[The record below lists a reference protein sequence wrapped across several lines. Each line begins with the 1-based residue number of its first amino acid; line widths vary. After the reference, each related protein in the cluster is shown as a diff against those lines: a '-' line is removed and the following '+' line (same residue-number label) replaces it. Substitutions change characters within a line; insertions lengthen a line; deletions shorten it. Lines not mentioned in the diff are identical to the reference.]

1 MQQQSKPRRF
11 ANDSG
16 KNFFWA
22 SFTLTFSLGLVFLFI
37 ALPQAHAVDVDVT
50 SLVGAPCVPS
60 GVLSS
65 CGIWDESLC
74 ASAGTRTRSCTD
86 SCGDSATDNGIC
98 GGGVSCGVYSCSFTA
113 CVNGFQNQICG
124 DSCGSTTVE
133 VACGSTCGDG
143 IIGTGEQCDDFSA
156 CCVSC
161 STALVIQN
169 ISSPVTGSAATVKWT
184 TNGWTGGAC
193 AQSGTASV
201 LDTTS
206 LLEWGQNGNY
216 NEGSASLS
224 GNPYSHPITGLVLD
238 TLYTFRITATDG
250 VLTDVEAGSFSTFP
264 PEICTNGIDDDGDGL
279 IDIADSDCPCTAI
292 WDCNVDD
299 VNDAECIDGQ
309 QLKICT
315 QNPLDECWDISTNP
329 SETLQCDGPCEGV
342 ICVPPEVINEET
354 CGCEP
359 ELGYCGNGICEPS
372 LDEDPESC
380 QVDCPGCFS
389 VWDCTPWEPSAC
401 PTEGPQEGFQTRGC
415 VDISTPPCLPPTSQE
430 DVSRTCSG
438 VCDPEVT
445 CGAGETINDEL
456 CRCDAVVPWCGN
468 SICES
473 DETFK
478 DCPVDCVEICI
489 PNWLPSAWGPCIND
503 TQHRTVTD
511 ISVPSCDLDIDK
523 PPTSRSCVCEPEVA
537 CGDHQTID
545 NVNCRC
551 NDKVPWC
558 GNRIC
563 EENEF
568 TWSCP
573 VDCGLP
579 PEFRLT
585 LTACLDGLDNDK
597 DGFVDYPADPG
608 CSSPSDNS
616 ELSLAEIL
624 ENIQDFLKNILDN
637 EAVEAVN
644 KLAAPAVVVAIAI
657 NTFASFS
664 FFNLLSYLRYFFS
677 QPFAALFRRKRK
689 KWGVIYNALTKRPV
703 DLAIVRLYDNQTK
716 RIVQSRV
723 TDRQGRYTFLAQPG
737 RYYITVTKPK
747 FDFPSNYL
755 KDEKEDVKYLD
766 IYHGE
771 VIEVTEK
778 NAAITA
784 NIPIDSQVEEKPV
797 GKVIFQHYLRKV
809 QYFAAFSAIPL
820 AVFSVAISPS
830 PLTFTLLGFHA
841 LLFVLFRRLGYQKKP
856 KSWGIIYD
864 KTNKKPL
871 GRAIARI
878 YDKKYNKLLETR
890 VTDAK
895 GRYSFLVNNN
905 IYVVTAEKLG
915 YKQFKTEDID
925 LVKKDVDTVVG
936 MDIGLNKAK
945 PGEIPETLA
954 PAPPTPPPAGA
965 PPSAP
970 TAPPVGKV
978 GLPVSTPLPAPSTT
992 PPEPKSLAPDDVT
1005 ESLDQAKPAP
1015 PQPTP
1020 DTKPSITEDS
1030 IEEKIDELS
1039 VTRDSLEDL
1048 VKQKEEVA
1056 EVKEEIDAKQAEL
1069 EKLEDK
1075 AEKIEKRV
1083 EEKIKEEKTEERSAE
1098 DKPERPV
1105 TKKPP
1110 KDVPPGTPDKSIF
1123 G

>member
-1 MQQQSKPRRF
+1 MQQQSKKFFWSRF
-11 ANDSG
+11 A
-16 KNFFWA
+16 
-22 SFTLTFSLGLVFLFI
+22 LTFSLGLVFLFT
-37 ALPQAHAVDVDVT
+37 ALPQAQAIDVDVT

-60 GVLSS
+60 GVVSN
-65 CGIWDESLC
+65 CGAWDESLC
-74 ASAGTRTRSCTD
+74 ATAGTRTRSCDD
-86 SCGDSATDNGIC
+86 SCGDSVTDNGTC
-98 GGGVSCGVYSCSFTA
+98 GGGVTCGAYSCSFTA

-124 DSCGSTTVE
+124 D
-133 VACGSTCGDG
+133 ACGSTSVSVPCGSVCGDL
-143 IIGTGEQCDDFSA
+143 IVDTDEQCDDTSA

-161 STALVIQN
+161 SIDIVIQN
-169 ISSPVTGSAATVKWT
+169 VKSDPVGSVATITWET
-184 TNGWTGGAC
+184 SGW
-193 AQSGTASV
+193 QSGGCVQS
-201 LDTTS
+201 DIPS

-216 NEGSASLS
+216 NEGSASL
-224 GNPYSHPITGLVLD
+224 GVNPFSHNITGLVPD

-250 VLTDVEAGSFSTFP
+250 TLTDVVLGSFNTFGA
-264 PEICTNGIDDDGDGL
+264 EICDNGTDDDGDGL
-279 IDIADSDCPCTAI
+279 IDIADPNCPCTAVWVCDI
-292 WDCNVDD
+292 DD
-299 VNDAECIDGQ
+299 VNDAECTDSQ
-309 QLKICT
+309 KVKTCT
-315 QNPLDECWDISTNP
+315 QDPLDFCWDTSNNP
-329 SETLQCDGPCEGV
+329 SETIGCDLCTGVACPSGQIIIDTNTCE
-342 ICVPPEVINEET
+342 
-354 CGCEP
+354 CGI
-359 ELGYCGNGICEPS
+359 ELNVCGNNICEPP
-372 LDEDPESC
+372 DEDPVSCPQDC
-380 QVDCPGCFS
+380 QVDC
-389 VWDCTPWEPSAC
+389 
-401 PTEGPQEGFQTRGC
+401 
-415 VDISTPPCLPPTSQE
+415 IS
-430 DVSRTCSG
+430 DWK
-438 VCDPEVT
+438 CDPWQPEVCPPSGIQTQACSQQCPIPINPPPPSRSCGNICPGLT
-445 CGAGETINDEL
+445 CGVGETINTDL
-456 CRCDAVVPWCGN
+456 CTCDAIVPFCGN
-468 SICES
+468 AICES
-473 DETFK
+473 GENFLN
-478 DCPVDCVEICI
+478 CPVDCIEECT
-489 PNWLPSAWGPCIND
+489 PNWFPSGWGPCVNG
-503 TQHRTVTD
+503 TQQRTVTD
-511 ISVPSCDLDIDK
+511 INVPSCNLDLDK
-523 PPTSRSCVCEPEVA
+523 PPTIRSCDGVCEPEIA
-537 CGDHQTID
+537 CGLGQNID
-545 NVNCRC
+545 LVNCQC
-551 NDKVPWC
+551 IDIIPFC

-579 PEFRLT
+579 PEFRIALT
-585 LTACLDGLDNDK
+585 SCLDGLDNDN

-616 ELSLAEIL
+616 ELNLVEVL
-624 ENIQDFLKNILDN
+624 ENIQDFLNDAVFDN
-637 EAVEAVN
+637 ENVEAVN
-644 KLAAPAVVVAIAI
+644 QVATPVVITVVAV
-657 NTFASFS
+657 NTVASFS

-689 KWGVIYNALTKRPV
+689 RWGVIYNALTKRPV

-723 TDRQGRYTFLAQPG
+723 TDRQGRYSFLAPPG

-747 FDFPSNYL
+747 FDFPSDYL

-820 AVFSVAISPS
+820 AVLSVAISPGL
-830 PLTFTLLGFHA
+830 LTFALLGFHV
-841 LLFVLFRRLGYQKKP
+841 LLYVLFRRLGYQKKP

-890 VTDAK
+890 VTDTK

-905 IYVVTAEKLG
+905 VYVVTAEKLG
-915 YKQFKTEDID
+915 YKQFKTKDID
-925 LVKKDVDTVVG
+925 LMKKDIDTVVG

-945 PGEIPETLA
+945 PGEASATLT
-954 PAPPTPPPAGA
+954 PTPPTGA
-965 PPSAP
+965 PPAAP
-970 TAPPVGKV
+970 TAPPAGKP
-978 GLPVSTPLPAPSTT
+978 GLPAATPPPKPTT
-992 PPEPKSLAPDDVT
+992 TPEPKSLAPDDVT
-1005 ESLDQAKPAP
+1005 ESLDKAKQAP

-1020 DTKPSITEDS
+1020 EIKPSITEDS

-1039 VTRDSLEDL
+1039 VTRGSLEDL

-1075 AEKIEKRV
+1075 AEAI
-1083 EEKIKEEKTEERSAE
+1083 EEKPDEKIS
-1098 DKPERPV
+1098 DQKPENREQKSEIRDKKSD
-1105 TKKPP
+1105 TKKGKP
-1110 KDVPPGTPDKSIF
+1110 KDVPPKKSDKSIF